1 MSDVTPVPL
10 PVADMLAEL
19 HELYNHAIL
28 WRDVAEM
35 LELAQLYAGL
45 GYAANADSLLRRVA
59 HEEACQRIQ

>member
-1 MSDVTPVPL
+1 MSDLVPVDDAE
-10 PVADMLAEL
+10 VLAGL

-35 LELAQLYAGL
+35 LKLAQLYAGL

>member
-1 MSDVTPVPL
+1 MSDLVKV
-10 PVADMLAEL
+10 DDAEVLEGL
-19 HELYNHAIL
+19 HELYNHAII

-59 HEEACQRIQ
+59 HEEVCQSLI